1 MYYVGGSG
9 KIDVTDGPDYERG
22 SVSPHSFLY
31 GGEVGY
37 GLTLAS
43 LVVLRAQLGLG
54 DEMLGMGGGVAIG
67 SLDDNIVTFPQP
79 VRTTNYLYLEPGVTA
94 LVEFGKV
101 YAGVDVN
108 ALLLPS
114 GPKLVSPTG
123 IGSSFS
129 TAPFSSSHTLDSAVT
144 VHGQVGIRF

>member
-9 KIDVTDGPDYERG
+9 KVDVTDGPNIERG

-31 GGEVGY
+31 GGELGY

-67 SLDDNIVTFPQP
+67 PIDDNITTFAQP
-79 VRTTNYLYLEPGVTA
+79 VRTTNYLYLEPGVTG

-114 GPKLVSPTG
+114 GPKPVSPTG
-123 IGSSFS
+123 AGFS
-129 TAPFSSSHTLDSAVT
+129 AGAAPFSSSHTLDSAVT
-144 VHGQVGIRF
+144 VHAQVGVRF